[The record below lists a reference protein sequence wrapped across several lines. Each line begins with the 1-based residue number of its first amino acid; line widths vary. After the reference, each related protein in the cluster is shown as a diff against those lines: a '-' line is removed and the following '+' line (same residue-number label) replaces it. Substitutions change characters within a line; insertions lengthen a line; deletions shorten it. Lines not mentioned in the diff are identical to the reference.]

1 MRALATIS
9 LVLTVA
15 LASPTSAPAQT
26 AASGLTLIDAA
37 GRRPIAT
44 VTLGN
49 QELISLADLGAVFRL
64 DVAEDSRTR
73 SMTVTSAGRRVV
85 LTAEQALASVD
96 GRLVSLDG
104 PVRRAGGQWF
114 VPFDF
119 IPRALAPLYGE
130 PIELRRPSRLIVAG
144 DARVPRVVARYQARG
159 AGGRLTLEVS
169 PETPYAVAE
178 QPGRLTIRF
187 EANAVDLGPLPPAS
201 DDTVRAIAADDAL
214 PGLAIDLGPAYG
226 SHRVDVTSAG
236 AAARVVIDLEPA
248 AAGGTTAAGTA
259 AAGTTAAGTTVAAGD
274 ARLPAGNS
282 GADLLRARGS
292 RPQFRTVVIDPG
304 HGGTDAGARG
314 MAGTLEKNVTF
325 AVAQRL
331 RVALEGRLGLR
342 VVLTRTRDELVPLDQ
357 RAAIANNNQANLFIS
372 LHANAS
378 RSERPT
384 GAEVFNL
391 SIDEYGDEAREI
403 ADRAGTFLQV
413 ADGGQREVDMIP
425 WEMAQARY
433 LERSALFAG
442 IVEDELGGR
451 IPMRLRPRRRAPFR
465 VLAGA
470 NMPAV
475 LIEMGFLSNPEQEI
489 QLTDPDFQASIVE
502 ALVASVIR
510 FRDYVERT
518 PDLPAGGAG
527 DRQPGS
533 GGAVAPDQR

>member
-1 MRALATIS
+1 MRALATTS
-9 LVLTVA
+9 LVLTAAFAGPV
-15 LASPTSAPAQT
+15 SAPAQT

-37 GRRPIAT
+37 GRHPIAT
-44 VTLGN
+44 VTLGD
-49 QELISLADLGAVFRL
+49 QELISLADLAAVFRL

-73 SMTVTSAGRRVV
+73 SMTVTSAGRRVI

-104 PVRRAGGQWF
+104 PVRRAGGRWF

-119 IPRALAPLYGE
+119 IPRALAPLQGE
-130 PIELRRPSRLIVAG
+130 STELRRPSRLIVAG
-144 DARVPRVVARYQARG
+144 DVRVPRVVARYQARG

-169 PETPYAVAE
+169 PETPYAVVE
-178 QPGRLTIRF
+178 EPGRLTIRF
-187 EANAVDLGPLPPAS
+187 EANAVDVGPLPPTS
-201 DDTVRAIAADDAL
+201 GDTVRAIAADDVL

-226 SHRVDVTSAG
+226 SHRVDATTVG
-236 AAARVVIDLEPA
+236 ATARVVIDLEPA
-248 AAGGTTAAGTA
+248 AAAGTATAGTA
-259 AAGTTAAGTTVAAGD
+259 AAPADT
-274 ARLPAGNS
+274 RLPAGNS

-314 MAGTLEKNVTF
+314 MAGTLEKDVTF

-331 RVALEGRLGLR
+331 RVALEGRLGVR
-342 VVLTRTRDELVPLDQ
+342 VVLTRTRDERVPLDQ

-378 RSERPT
+378 RSEWPT
-384 GAEVFNL
+384 GAEVFHL

-403 ADRAGTFLQV
+403 ADRAGTFLRV
-413 ADGGQREVDMIP
+413 ADGGQREIDMVP

-442 IVEDELGGR
+442 VVEDELGRR
-451 IPMRLRPRRRAPFR
+451 IPMNLRPRRQAPFR

-475 LIEMGFLSNPEQEI
+475 LIEMGFLSNPEQEV

-502 ALVASVIR
+502 ALVASVLR

-518 PDLPAGGAG
+518 PDLPAGDAAGAG
-527 DRQPGS
+527 DRQPG
-533 GGAVAPDQR
+533 GGDAVGPDRR